1 MRSVL
6 LRLGGIKVHQLQVAA
21 QKDLWKDINTSL
33 DIIEKYRFFM
43 ENRGPEDA
51 DLSIQNPY
59 FWSIN
64 RNNLGF
70 INLLDSW
77 ILRKF
82 WADSNL
88 KHDIYP
94 PNVSKRHLGGKLFWN
109 RKVASDRICHHHSR
123 DDPSILTFSDTP
135 LDWGYLGMLQGHV
148 GVLLDST
155 FAYIWTIFGNHR
167 R

>member
-1 MRSVL
+1 MVTCEACQVL
-6 LRLGGIKVHQLQVAA
+6 LRILSWCTDALLNGEEKFRA
-21 QKDLWKDINTSL
+21 QKKHENQFWKRVDPIVYGFN
-33 DIIEKYRFFM
+33 
-43 ENRGPEDA
+43 
-51 DLSIQNPY
+51 IQNPY

-82 WADSNL
+82 WADSNF